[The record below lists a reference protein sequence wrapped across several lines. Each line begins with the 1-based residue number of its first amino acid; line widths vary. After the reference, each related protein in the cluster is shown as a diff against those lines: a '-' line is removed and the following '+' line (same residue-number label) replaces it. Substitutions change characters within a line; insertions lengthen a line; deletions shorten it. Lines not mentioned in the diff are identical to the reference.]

1 MPSRHL
7 LTKRYLPSPCST
19 IEPGTNK
26 TNPLQQAAKWHQII
40 SICAGL
46 TTNESP
52 LQSPISPTASGAAP
66 GAATPPSYSRT
77 GTQELGV
84 TIAGTNG
91 AGSAPARSEISGVPI
106 VAAGDVKRP

>member
-1 MPSRHL
+1 MPSRQL
-7 LTKRYLPSPCST
+7 LTKRYLPPSYST

-26 TNPLQQAAKWHQII
+26 TNPPQQAAKWHQII

-46 TTNESP
+46 TTNELP

-66 GAATPPSYSRT
+66 SAATPPSYSRT
-77 GTQELGV
+77 STQELGV
-84 TIAGTNG
+84 TNARTNG
-91 AGSAPARSEISGVPI
+91 AGSAPTGSGISGVPI